1 MKKIY
6 LDYNATTPVDPRALE
21 AMMPYF
27 KDDFGNPSSIH
38 SFGMRGKSALD
49 CAREHVAGLI
59 GADAREIIFTSGGSE
74 SNNFAIKGAAYGG
87 ASQNGKHLITT
98 AVEHESVL
106 ETFRFLEKEGFR
118 VTYLGADRNGLID
131 LDELNDSIADDTVL
145 VSCIYANN
153 ETGAVMPIGEIAD
166 LAKGRGAVFH
176 TDAVQ
181 AAGKIN
187 IDMRQEPAD
196 LLTIS
201 AHKFYGPKGAGA
213 LYVRDGVKNS
223 VRLGALIHGGGQER
237 GYRSGTENVPGIAG
251 MGVASAIA
259 GSEMKSDEKRVRAL
273 RDRLWERL
281 SSGIGNIRLNGRM
294 DALLWNTI
302 NVLIE
307 GVSGDA
313 LAMALDLEGIAV
325 STGSACSEGKV
336 DPSHVL
342 MAMGLSRE
350 EASSSVRFS
359 LGRFTTKEDV
369 DITAQIVRAAVE
381 RIRAV
386 GGRGAAAI

>member
-6 LDYNATTPVDPRALE
+6 LDYNATTPVDPRVLE

-27 KDDFGNPSSIH
+27 NDAFGNPSSIH
-38 SFGMRGKSALD
+38 SFGMKGKSALD
-49 CAREHVAGLI
+49 CAREQVAGLI
-59 GADAREIIFTSGGSE
+59 GANAKEIIFTSGGSE

-87 ASQNGKHLITT
+87 VSKKGNHLITT

-166 LAKGRGAVFH
+166 LVKGRGVVFH

-181 AAGKIN
+181 AAGKID
-187 IDMRQEPAD
+187 IDMREAPAD

-213 LYVRDGVKNS
+213 LYVRDGVKNR
-223 VRLGALIHGGGQER
+223 VQLGALIHGGGQER

-251 MGVASAIA
+251 MGLASAIA

-273 RDRLWERL
+273 RDGLWERL
-281 SSGIGNIRLNGRM
+281 SSGIGNIKLNGRM
-294 DALLWNTI
+294 DALLWNTV

-342 MAMGLSRE
+342 MAMGLTRE

-359 LGRFTTKEDV
+359 LGRFTIKEDV
-369 DITAQIVRAAVE
+369 DITAGKVAAAVE
-381 RIRAV
+381 RIR
-386 GGRGAAAI
+386 GLSGRGAAAI

>member
-6 LDYNATTPVDPRALE
+6 LDYNATTPLDPRVLD

-38 SFGMRGKSALD
+38 SFGMRGKGALD
-49 CAREHVAGLI
+49 CAREQVAALI
-59 GADAREIIFTSGGSE
+59 GADAREIFFTSGGSE
-74 SNNFAIKGAAYGG
+74 SSNLAIKGAAYGLNKRG
-87 ASQNGKHLITT
+87 NHLITT
-98 AVEHESVL
+98 TVEHESVL
-106 ETFRFLEKEGFR
+106 DTFKSLEKEGFR
-118 VTYLGADRNGLID
+118 VTYLGADRSGLID
-131 LDELNDSIADDTVL
+131 LDELRDALTDKTVL

-153 ETGAVMPIGEIAD
+153 ETGVVMPIGEIAGIV
-166 LAKGRGAVFH
+166 KESGAVFH

-181 AAGKIN
+181 AAGKIG
-187 IDMRQEPAD
+187 IDVGEVPAD

-213 LYVRDGVKNS
+213 LYVRDGINKRVP
-223 VRLGALIHGGGQER
+223 LHPLIHGGGQER

-251 MGVASAIA
+251 MGMASAIA
-259 GSEMKSDEKRVRAL
+259 VSEMKRDEKRIRAL
-273 RDRLWERL
+273 RDGLWERFSGGI
-281 SSGIGNIRLNGRM
+281 SSIRLNGEP
-294 DALLWNTI
+294 DKLLWNTL
-302 NVLIE
+302 NVFFE
-307 GVSGDA
+307 GVRGDA

-342 MAMGLSRE
+342 LAMGLTRE

-359 LGRFTTKEDV
+359 LGRFTTHEDIDV
-369 DITAQIVRAAVE
+369 VAETVTAAVE
-381 RIRAV
+381 RIRGVRGMDSAAV
-386 GGRGAAAI
+386 